1 MIRKAV
7 PADVPEIE
15 RVMRSSMADLGANSY
30 NAAQVASAVRFIAV
44 VDRQII
50 DDGTYFVIEEEGRV
64 IACGGWSGRTKLFSG
79 TESQAR
85 EESSETRLD
94 PAVDAARIRA
104 MFVDP
109 AYARRGLGRQILEA
123 SEADAAQAGFRRFEL
138 MATLPGV
145 PLYRACGYEEIE
157 RVVIEL
163 PDATRLECVRMQRAF
178 STADRRLPTAD

>member
-7 PADVPEIE
+7 SDDVPDIE
-15 RVMRSSMADLGANSY
+15 RVMRASMAHLGASTY
-30 NAAQVASAVRFIAV
+30 DPAQVASAVRFIAV
-44 VDRQII
+44 VDRQLI
-50 DDGTYFVIEEEGRV
+50 DDETYFVIEDGGRV

-79 TESQAR
+79 PESRDRAQ
-85 EESSETRLD
+85 SSTGRLD
-94 PAVDAARIRA
+94 PAADSARIRA

-123 SEADAAQAGFRRFEL
+123 AEADAVSAGFRRFEL

-157 RVVIEL
+157 RVSIEL
-163 PDATRLECVRMQRAF
+163 PDGMRLECIRMQRAF
-178 STADRRLPTAD
+178 STADRLLPTAD